1 MSDLVFDLAI
11 RSIDWPKPE
20 IVNFRIGHL
29 NWSQTMENQLYY
41 QNMLFFVALQLP
53 VLSKTFTVRDI

>member
-20 IVNFRIGHL
+20 TVNFRIGHL